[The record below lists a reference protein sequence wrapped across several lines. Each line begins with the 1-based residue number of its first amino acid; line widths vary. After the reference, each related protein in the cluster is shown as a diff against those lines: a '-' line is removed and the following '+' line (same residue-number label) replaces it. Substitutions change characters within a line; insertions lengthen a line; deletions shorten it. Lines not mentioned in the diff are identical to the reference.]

1 MNQEEWKIGER
12 NFISCFQKSVL
23 MMKLDFPG
31 GSGGKEPACNIGGL
45 DLISGSGRSS
55 GERNGNPL
63 QYASLENSTDRGA
76 WRTIV
81 YGVEKNWTQ
90 LSD

>member
-1 MNQEEWKIGER
+1 
-12 NFISCFQKSVL
+12 

-31 GSGGKEPACNIGGL
+31 GSGGKEPTCNIGGL

-63 QYASLENSTDRGA
+63 WYSSLENSTDRGA

>member
-1 MNQEEWKIGER
+1 
-12 NFISCFQKSVL
+12 
-23 MMKLDFPG
+23 MKLDFPG
-31 GSGGKEPACNIGGL
+31 GSGGKEPTCNIGGM

-63 QYASLENSTDRGA
+63 WYSSLENSTDRGA